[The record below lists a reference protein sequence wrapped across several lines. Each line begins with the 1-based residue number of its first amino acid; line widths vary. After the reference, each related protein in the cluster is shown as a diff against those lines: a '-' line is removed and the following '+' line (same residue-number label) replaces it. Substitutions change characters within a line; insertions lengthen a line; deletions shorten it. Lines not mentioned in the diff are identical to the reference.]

1 MVEKN
6 KFLEVYEQV
15 REVPQNALKP
25 ISSGRLKGK
34 SDINPMWRIKKLTE
48 TFGMCGFGWRYDI
61 VRMWT
66 EPGAK
71 GEISAFVHI
80 NLFVKYN
87 GEWSEAIQGVGGSSF
102 VANERSGLY
111 TSDECFKMALTDAIS
126 VSCKALGMAADVYF
140 ESDRTK
146 YDSPQEQPQEQ
157 QQDSRKVLPIDMFG
171 NEKVMSWLHKNEMEA
186 RSKGLRISLSTLL
199 ENNYKNCKDDI
210 RVILENYENY
220 KINNNLQ

>member
-102 VANERSGLY
+102 VANERNGLY

-186 RSKGLRISLSTLL
+186 RSKGLRIYLSTLL

>member
-102 VANERSGLY
+102 VANERNGLY

-146 YDSPQEQPQEQ
+146 YDSPQEQPQKQ
-157 QQDSRKVLPIDMFG
+157 QQDSRKVLPVDMFG

-186 RSKGLRISLSTLL
+186 WSKGLRISLSTLL

-210 RVILENYENY
+210 SVILENYENY